1 MAVSRMIG
9 ARVRRKEDP
18 RLITGAGTYV
28 DDIRRVD
35 MAYLEFARSPYAH
48 ARIISIDVTAARALE
63 GVIDVF
69 IFEDIKDSAG
79 PLPVDAAPEEDM
91 LKPQRFALASGKV
104 RTLGDP
110 VAAVVADDRY
120 VARDAAELVDV
131 VYEPLAAVVDVEAAT
146 DEGSTLI
153 WEDLG
158 TNVAFRTLAGTDD
171 IDDALAK
178 ADNVFSF
185 RYVNQR
191 LIPNPMETRGVV
203 VEPEAGGGFT
213 MWSSTQIPHM
223 LKDRLAEGLGIPAN
237 QVRVIAPE
245 VGGGFGCKLNVY
257 AEEFVTALAALRN
270 NVPVKWIEDR
280 SEGFLATTHGRGQVN
295 YIDVGVNDDGKV
307 LALKTKIFA
316 DLGAYYQILT
326 PAVPTLSQAMMTGPY
341 DIPDGHSELIAVF
354 TNKSPTDAYRG
365 AGRPEATYFVERALD
380 QTARKLDM
388 DPAEIRR
395 INLIRADKYPYVTP
409 TGVEY
414 DSAEHGTALDMALEM
429 IEYKDFRGTQAASL
443 NEGRYLGIGMS
454 SYTEICGFG
463 PSDDVGFACWE
474 SGTVKV
480 DRSGKVTVLTGASPH
495 GQGQET
501 SFAQI
506 VADDLGVPFDDVI
519 VLHGDTSIIPYGVG
533 TFGSRATVVGG
544 TALRMST
551 YKLKEKARLI
561 ASHLLEAAPGDM
573 VYEDGAVHVR
583 GAPSQRKTIAEI
595 ASEAH
600 EFQNV
605 PRGAGIEPGFEATSL
620 FDPDKYTFP
629 FGTHIATVE
638 VDVETGKVR
647 LTRYV
652 AVDDCGKVINPMLV
666 DGQRH
671 GGIVQG
677 IGQALFEAAVYD
689 ENGQLLSGTL
699 MDYAIP
705 IASELVWMETDR
717 TETPTPNNPL
727 GIKGIGEAGTIA
739 AAPAIVN
746 AVVDALK
753 PLGIDDINMPLSP
766 QNVWHAIQAVAN
778 GAQEPS

>member
-1 MAVSRMIG
+1 MAVSRMVG

-28 DDIRRVD
+28 DDVRRVD
-35 MAYLEFARSPYAH
+35 MAYLELVRSPYAH
-48 ARIISIDVTAARALE
+48 ARINSIDVSAARE
-63 GVIDVF
+63 MDGVIDVF
-69 IFEDIKDSAG
+69 VWDDIKDDIG
-79 PLPVDAAPEEDM
+79 PIPLDAAPSPDM
-91 LKPQRFALASGKV
+91 LKPPRQALASGKA
-104 RTLGDP
+104 RMLGDA
-110 VAAVVADDRY
+110 VAAVVAEDRY
-120 VARDAAELVDV
+120 VARDAAEAVEVD
-131 VYEPLAAVVDVEAAT
+131 YEPLDAVVDVEAAIE
-146 DEGSTLI
+146 EGAPLI

-158 TNVAFRTLAGTDD
+158 SNMAFRIEPGSEN
-171 IDDALAK
+171 IDEALAE

-203 VEPEAGGGFT
+203 VEPVGGGGLT

-223 LKDRLAEGLGIPAN
+223 LKDRLAAALRIPSN
-237 QVRVIAPE
+237 QIRVIAPE

-257 AEEFVTALAALRN
+257 PEEYCTALAALRSN
-270 NVPVKWIEDR
+270 RPVKWIEDR
-280 SEGFLATTHGRGQVN
+280 SESFLATTHGRGQVN

-307 LALKTKIFA
+307 LAIKTKIIA

-326 PAVPTLSQAMMTGPY
+326 AAVPTLSQLMMTGPY
-341 DIPDGHSELIAVF
+341 DIQAASSELICVF

-365 AGRPEATYFVERALD
+365 AGRPEATYFLERALD
-380 QTARKLDM
+380 QTAQKLDM
-388 DPAEIRR
+388 DPAELRR
-395 INLIRADKYPYVTP
+395 KNLIPADQFPYAAP
-409 TGVEY
+409 SGVEY
-414 DSAEHGTALDMALEM
+414 DSGDHVTALDKAMEAIDYQGFRGRQAAALE
-429 IEYKDFRGTQAASL
+429 
-443 NEGRYLGIGMS
+443 EGRYLGIGVS

-463 PSDDVGFACWE
+463 PSNTLGMACWE

-480 DRSGKVTVLTGASPH
+480 DRAGKVTVLTGASPH

-519 VLHGDTSIIPYGVG
+519 VLHGDTTIVPYGVG

-551 YKLKEKARLI
+551 DKVIEKAKLV
-561 ASHLLEAAPGDM
+561 ASHLLEAAPEDM
-573 VYEDGAVHVR
+573 VFQNGAAHVR
-583 GAPSQRKTIAEI
+583 GAPSQRKTLAEI
-595 ASEAH
+595 AEEAH

-605 PRGAGIEPGFEATSL
+605 PRGVGVEPGLEATSIY
-620 FDPDKYTFP
+620 DPDAYTFP

-638 VDVETGKVR
+638 VDVETGKVK
-647 LTRYV
+647 LGRYV
-652 AVDDCGKVINPMLV
+652 AVDDCGRVINPMLV

-677 IGQALFEAAVYD
+677 IGQALFEGAVYD
-689 ENGQLLSGTL
+689 EDGQLLSGSL

-717 TETPTPNNPL
+717 TETPTPANPL

-746 AVVDALK
+746 AVVDALES
-753 PLGIDDINMPLSP
+753 LGIEDIDMPLSP
-766 QNVWHAIQAVAN
+766 QNVWHAIQSAAN
-778 GAQEPS
+778 GA